1 MDESHFEDTGA
12 RVFKYCFFTAMLVLT
27 CVGFW
32 QKDAILGYLSFREHG
47 ESRIVITAISGTKVS
62 IVDSGNKKR
71 ELGLVGRDGKFT
83 LVEKGNIRNV
93 RINLEHPYYFPEERQ
108 FDLVEKGQ
116 VVRFDAVMVPLL
128 GTLTVKTFPSGA
140 TVFVNDKE
148 VGVSTYKERNLR
160 DGKTLFVEARL
171 PGYISQYRD
180 ITIEGGKDSE
190 VVFSLVSSEAMISLE
205 TDKEGFAYNSLRIFI
220 DGVSYAL
227 DGQSLRN
234 VRPGRHKIEV
244 VASDG
249 LKLEK
254 EINIK
259 PGQTIHMKLPDWF
272 VEDGS

>member
-12 RVFKYCFFTAMLVLT
+12 RIFKYCFFTTMLVLT

-32 QKDAILGYLSFREHG
+32 QKDAILGYFSFREHG

-62 IVDSGNKKR
+62 IVDAGNKKR

-83 LVEKGNIRNV
+83 LVERGAMKDV
-93 RINLEHPYYFPEERQ
+93 RINLDHPYYFPEERE
-108 FDLVEKGQ
+108 FDLVAKGQ
-116 VVRFDAVMVPLL
+116 VLTFYAAMVPLL

-140 TVFVNDKE
+140 TVFVDDKK
-148 VGVSTYKERNLR
+148 VGVSTYKERNIR
-160 DGKTLFVEARL
+160 DGKTLLVEVRL
-171 PGYISQYRD
+171 EGYITQYRET
-180 ITIEGGKDSE
+180 TIAGGRDSE

-205 TDKEGFAYNSLRIFI
+205 TDKEGFSYDSLRIFI
-220 DGVSYAL
+220 NGISYAL
-227 DGQSLRN
+227 DGQYLRN

-249 LKLEK
+249 LKLQK

-259 PGQTIHMKLPDWF
+259 PGQTIHMGLPDWF
-272 VEDGS
+272 VDDGS